1 MTNSVKIA
9 PPHPQLY
16 VLDCAGGDVPDWEDK
31 PFLST
36 PSCIMF
42 RCMPS
47 IDGETEVTLG
57 PAEKVDPGTPPAFDT
72 RLETPSKEV
81 VIETT
86 EQDRVLSQVVEGD
99 VTRVRIWKNDPWLA
113 DKVIVGLG

>member
-1 MTNSVKIA
+1 M
-9 PPHPQLY
+9 
-16 VLDCAGGDVPDWEDK
+16 WEDR

-36 PSCIMF
+36 PSCIVF

-57 PAEKVDPGTPPAFDT
+57 LAEHVDPGSAPAFDG
-72 RLETPSKEV
+72 RLETPGKEV

-86 EQDRVLSQVVEGD
+86 EQDRVLSQVVED
-99 VTRVRIWKNDPWLA
+99 DITRVRIWKNDEWLA
-113 DKVIVGLG
+113 DSVIVGLG